1 MSWALELMPVI
12 LATQEAEIKRI
23 LIRSLTGQIVHETIS
38 PKHPSQKRAGGMTQG
53 VDPEFKT
60 PGLPKKKK
68 KKSRKHLS
76 RDLESGNLSYMLP
89 MDGQMAPCHQC
100 NPVSAHMDCEYT
112 CTPVHKNPVY
122 YFFKRP
128 CFVFGPSKTSQTH
141 S

>member
-68 KKSRKHLS
+68 KKKQKTFVQRFGIWEFILHVAYGWANGTMS
-76 RDLESGNLSYMLP
+76 P
-89 MDGQMAPCHQC
+89 M
-100 NPVSAHMDCEYT
+100 
-112 CTPVHKNPVY
+112 
-122 YFFKRP
+122 
-128 CFVFGPSKTSQTH
+128 
-141 S
+141 